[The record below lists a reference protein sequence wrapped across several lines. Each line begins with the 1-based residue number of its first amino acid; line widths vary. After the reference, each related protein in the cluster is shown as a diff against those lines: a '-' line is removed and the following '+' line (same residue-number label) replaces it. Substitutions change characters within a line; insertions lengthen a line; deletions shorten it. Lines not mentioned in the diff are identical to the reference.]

1 MKSILA
7 RIILVLNYHHL
18 LKWVND
24 RKCVELL
31 YEAYTG
37 KKLDLENPNRFNEKL
52 QWIKLY
58 DRRPE
63 YTQYVDK
70 YAVRSYVRAKI
81 GEQYLIPLIGVWK
94 NAREIDFNEMP
105 NQFVLKCNHDSG
117 SVIFCKNKNEFD
129 IVKARK
135 KLNHALKKGTFYHG
149 REWPYKNVERK
160 IIAEK
165 FMSDGT
171 GKELNDYKVFCF
183 NGVARLVQIHK
194 GRYSNHT
201 QDYYDIEWNKL
212 DIYQGVPQS
221 SELMPKPEFLD
232 EMLRLSEILS
242 QGIPEVRIDWYA
254 INGVLYFG
262 EMTFFDGSGFDEFEP
277 DQWNEILG
285 SWIILPQKYS

>member
-1 MKSILA
+1 MLA
-7 RIILVLNYHHL
+7 RIILGLNNHRL

-24 RKCVELL
+24 KKCVELL
-31 YEAYTG
+31 YEAHTG
-37 KKLDLENPNRFNEKL
+37 KKLDLKNPKRFNEKL

-58 DRRPE
+58 DRKPE

-70 YAVRSYVRAKI
+70 YAVRSYVKEKI

-117 SVIFCKNKNEFD
+117 SVTICKNKSEFD

-135 KLNHALKKGTFYHG
+135 KLNRALKKGTFYHG
-149 REWPYKNVERK
+149 REWPYKNVKRK

-194 GRYSNHT
+194 GRFSNHT
-201 QDYYDIEWNKL
+201 QDYYDKEWNKL

-254 INGVLYFG
+254 INGALYFG
-262 EMTFFDGSGFDEFEP
+262 EMTFFDASGFDDFEP
-277 DQWNEILG
+277 DQWNEIIG